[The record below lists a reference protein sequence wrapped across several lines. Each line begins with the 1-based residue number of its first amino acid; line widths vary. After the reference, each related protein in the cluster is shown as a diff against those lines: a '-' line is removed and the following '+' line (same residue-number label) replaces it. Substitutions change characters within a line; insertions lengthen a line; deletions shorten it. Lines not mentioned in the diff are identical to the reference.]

1 MKTLLRV
8 ALIGNPNTGKSTVFN
23 DLTGLNQKVGNFPG
37 VTIDKKTGHCTLSD
51 THVAEVIDLPGIYSL
66 YPKAKDEKIAFEV
79 LADKKNKLYPDAV
92 VVVADASNLK
102 RNLLLFTQVADLKI
116 PVVLAL
122 NMIDVAEKAGLKIDV
137 DKLAGKLG
145 VPVVPLNARNKR
157 GIPELKETIARI
169 TPVPTQNNTINVEE
183 LEPAF
188 LGELQETLNI
198 GHPYEALQVANQYKN
213 LLYLNEGSG
222 PAIEKLIKKH
232 DFQPGRVQLA
242 ETAARYNYID
252 SLLKECVRQEVPAAI
267 ETFTSRIDKI
277 LTHKVFGLLIF
288 VLILFI
294 LFQSIF
300 SLAEYPM
307 SLIEEGFA
315 WLSGWLVSVLPAGV
329 LTDLLV
335 DGIVAGLGGVVI
347 FVPQIIILF
356 AFIAILEDT
365 GYMARVIFLM
375 DRIMRKVGLN
385 GRSVVPLISG
395 IACAVPAIMATRS
408 IENWKDRLITI
419 LVTPLM
425 SCAARLPVYV
435 LLISLVVPNERLWGV
450 FNFQGLAL
458 LFMYLLGLVAAI
470 GVAYIMKF
478 IIGMRERSYLLMEM
492 PIYRMPRWSNVGLVM
507 YERALAFVV
516 QAGKVIIAVSIILWV
531 LATYGPSDKMQAVE
545 AKYASAEMQAEFTPE
560 EIEHHISSEK
570 LENSYAGILGK
581 TIEPVIEP
589 LGFDWKIGIA
599 LITSFAAREVFV
611 GTMATIYSVEADDS
625 HMDSVREKML
635 QARNAQ
641 TGLPVFTLATAF
653 SLMVFYAFAMQC
665 MSTLAIVQRETK
677 SWKWP
682 VIQLVYMTGMAYL
695 GSLITYQLL
704 S

>member
-1 MKTLLRV
+1 MKNLIRV
-8 ALIGNPNTGKSTVFN
+8 ALLGNPNTGKSTVFN
-23 DLTGLNQKVGNFPG
+23 SLTGLHQKVGNFPG
-37 VTIDKKTGHCTLSD
+37 VTVDKKTGHCTLSD
-51 THVAEVIDLPGIYSL
+51 THVAEIIDLPGIYSL
-66 YPKAKDEKIAFEV
+66 YPKAKDERIAFEV
-79 LADKKNKLYPDAV
+79 LADKKNKLHPDAA

-116 PVVLAL
+116 PVILAL
-122 NMIDVAEKAGLKIDV
+122 NMIDVAEKAGLKIDI
-137 DKLAGKLG
+137 DKLSRKLG
-145 VPVVPLNARNKR
+145 VPVIPLNARNKQ
-157 GIPELKETIARI
+157 GIAELKAAIARVS
-169 TPVPTQNNTINVEE
+169 PVPTQKKTIDVAS

-188 LGELQETLNI
+188 LSEVQQRLSIEE
-198 GHPYEALQVANQYKN
+198 PYEALHVANQYKN
-213 LLYLNEGSG
+213 LLYLEEGSV
-222 PAIEKLIKKH
+222 PVIEELIRKH
-232 DFQPGRVQLA
+232 NFQPAKIQLA
-242 ETAARYNYID
+242 ETAARYNYIEE
-252 SLLKECVRQEVPAAI
+252 LLSDCVHQEVPPAA
-267 ETFTSRIDKI
+267 ETFTSKIDKV

-294 LFQSIF
+294 IFQSIF

-315 WLSGWLVSVLPAGV
+315 SFSGWLISVMPPGV

-335 DGIVAGLGGVVI
+335 NGIVAGLGGVVI
-347 FVPQIIILF
+347 FVPQIAILF
-356 AFIAILEDT
+356 AFIAVLEDT

-395 IACAVPAIMATRS
+395 IACAVPAIMATRT

-435 LLISLVVPNERLWGV
+435 LLISLVVPDERVAGI
-450 FNFQGLAL
+450 FNLQGLAL
-458 LFMYLLGLVAAI
+458 LFMYLLGLFAAI
-470 GVAYIMKF
+470 GVAYLMKF
-478 IIGMRERSYLLMEM
+478 IIGSKERSFLLMEM
-492 PIYRMPRWSNVGLVM
+492 PIYRMPRWSNVAMTM
-507 YERALAFVV
+507 YDRALAFVV
-516 QAGKVIIAVSIILWV
+516 QAGRVIIAVSIILWV
-531 LATYGPSDKMQAVE
+531 MATYGPRERMQAVD
-545 AKYASAEMQAEFTPE
+545 AKYATAEMQQRYTPE
-560 EIEHHISSEK
+560 ELEHHLGSEK
-570 LENSYAGILGK
+570 LENSYVGILGK
-581 TIEPVIEP
+581 SIEPVIKP

-635 QARNAQ
+635 QATNPH
-641 TGLPVFTLATAF
+641 TGLPVFTIATAF

-682 VIQLVYMTGMAYL
+682 LVQLAYMTGMAYVA
-695 GSLITYQLL
+695 SLITYQLL
-704 S
+704 R